1 MHDSP
6 GTKIILKRL
15 FKGVSPKGGIVT
27 AEGVLEHLQGNER
40 PYFSIVTDSGCDH
53 KSILTALGNVPGVK
67 LLVNLHLSDD
77 DGTPTHAVANAAYF
91 IKDGKPETVME
102 HLRISHVELIE
113 LLKIWEEQKAK
124 RNKDI
129 VREKICL
136 IQTRTLAPSQR
147 IAKEKERIDTS
158 EADLP
163 YRAALAAV
171 EIFMKQIDLPGRW
184 KKEAEEAKRVLE
196 QPAYVDPEIAE
207 IKGMDPKETLL
218 IEIDG
223 EVLTVEDVSHDE
235 IECGP
240 AHNYVIFKDSRMAG
254 IAAKA
259 HWKDMAENDKKE
271 FACMVGDETL
281 KSWALGDPAGPG
293 STKVRSLKEWLDLW
307 LDTPE
312 DEFASYDG
320 EENDVKLSAA
330 LADALGIKRKKADKW
345 VPAVAYRR

>member
-91 IKDGKPETVME
+91 IKNGKPETVME

-124 RNKDI
+124 LKVDLERETIDQMIRLSPIKGAKKRN
-129 VREKICL
+129 E
-136 IQTRTLAPSQR
+136 
-147 IAKEKERIDTS
+147 IAS
-158 EADLP
+158 GSDLN
-163 YRAALAAV
+163 YNAALSAV
-171 EIFMKQIDLPGRW
+171 KIFMKQIDLPGRW